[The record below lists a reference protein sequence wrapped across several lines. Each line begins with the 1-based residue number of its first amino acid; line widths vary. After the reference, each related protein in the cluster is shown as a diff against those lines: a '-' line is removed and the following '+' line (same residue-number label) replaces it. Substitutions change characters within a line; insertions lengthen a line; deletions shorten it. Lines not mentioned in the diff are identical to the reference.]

1 MRKLLTDLTREL
13 EAGRAAMLCT
23 VTDSR
28 GSVPRGTGARMLVLE
43 GGEALGTIGGG
54 AVEHQAV
61 QFAREL
67 LEQGRSAERT
77 YGLAPGGDADMI
89 CGGEVD
95 VRFRCLAPSDVRELE
110 AIAREW
116 APADR
121 VLLFGGGHVARAL
134 AKVLSLA
141 DYSVEVWDQR
151 PEAVTPALFPDA
163 AALRC
168 GAWEAALEA
177 LAPVA
182 AEDYVVVMTP
192 GHQADFTVLGQVLK
206 APAKYIGCIGS
217 RSKAAAVRS
226 RLLEAGFSEEEVD
239 RVRSPIGLPVG
250 GKAPGEIAVSVA
262 AEMIACRYG
271 SPIERSRY
279 ASN

>member
-1 MRKLLTDLTREL
+1 MRKLLTDLIREL

-54 AVEHQAV
+54 AVEHQAI

-192 GHQADFTVLGQVLK
+192 GHQADFTVLAQVLK
-206 APAKYIGCIGS
+206 TPAKYIGCIGS

-226 RLLEAGFSEEEVD
+226 RLLEAGFSEGEVD
-239 RVRSPIGLPVG
+239 RVRSPIGLPIG

>member
-89 CGGEVD
+89 RGGEVD

-110 AIAREW
+110 AITREW

-192 GHQADFTVLGQVLK
+192 GHQADFTVLAQVLK
-206 APAKYIGCIGS
+206 TPAKYIGCIGS

-226 RLLEAGFSEEEVD
+226 RLLEAGFSEGEVD

>member
-1 MRKLLTDLTREL
+1 MKKLFTALLREL
-13 EAGRAAMLCT
+13 TAGRGAVLCGI
-23 VTDSR
+23 VASH
-28 GSVPRGTGARMLVLE
+28 GSTPRGAGAKMLVLE
-43 GGEALGTIGGG
+43 NGGTLGTIGGG

-61 QFAREL
+61 QYAREL
-67 LEQGRSAERT
+67 LEEGRSAERT
-77 YGLAPGGDADMI
+77 YGLASGGDADMI

-95 VRFRCLAPSDVRELE
+95 VRFRCLAPPDAPALE

-116 APADR
+116 GPADR

-141 DYSVEVWDQR
+141 EFSVEVWDQR

-168 GAWEAALEA
+168 GPWEAALEA
-177 LAPVA
+177 LPPVT

-192 GHQADFTVLGQVLK
+192 GHQADFAVLTQVLK
-206 APAKYIGCIGS
+206 TPAKYIGCIGS
-217 RSKAAAVRS
+217 RGKAAAVRS
-226 RLLEAGFSEEEVD
+226 RLLEAGFSPAEVD
-239 RVRSPIGLPVG
+239 RVHSPIGLPIG

-271 SPIERSRY
+271 SPIERSGH

>member
-1 MRKLLTDLTREL
+1 MNAVFSKISEEL
-13 EAGRAAMLCT
+13 EHRHDLML
-23 VTDSR
+23 VTITSKS
-28 GSVPRGTGARMLVLE
+28 GSSPRGAGAQMLV
-43 GGEALGTIGGG
+43 GESGRLCGTIGGG

-192 GHQADFTVLGQVLK
+192 GHQGDFTVLAQVLK
-206 APAKYIGCIGS
+206 TPAKYIGCIGS

-226 RLLEAGFSEEEVD
+226 RLLEAGFSEGEVD

>member
-1 MRKLLTDLTREL
+1 MKKLFTTLLREL
-13 EAGRAAMLCT
+13 EANRAAVLCAI
-23 VTDSR
+23 VASH
-28 GSVPRGTGARMLVLE
+28 GSTPRGAGARMLVLAD
-43 GGEALGTIGGG
+43 GRTLGTIGGG

-192 GHQADFTVLGQVLK
+192 GHQADFTVLAQVLK
-206 APAKYIGCIGS
+206 TPAKYIGCIGS

-226 RLLEAGFSEEEVD
+226 RLLEAGFSEGEVD
-239 RVRSPIGLPVG
+239 RVRSPIGLPIG

>member
-192 GHQADFTVLGQVLK
+192 GHQGDFTVLAQVLK
-206 APAKYIGCIGS
+206 TPAKYIGCIGS

-226 RLLEAGFSEEEVD
+226 RLLEAGFSEGEVD

>member
-61 QFAREL
+61 QFARKL

-121 VLLFGGGHVARAL
+121 VLLFGGGHVAWAL

-192 GHQADFTVLGQVLK
+192 GHQADFTVLAQVLK
-206 APAKYIGCIGS
+206 TPAKYIGCIGS

-226 RLLEAGFSEEEVD
+226 RLLEAGFSEGEVD

>member
-1 MRKLLTDLTREL
+1 MRELLTALTREL
-13 EAGRAAMLCT
+13 TAGRAAMLCT

-110 AIAREW
+110 AITREW

-192 GHQADFTVLGQVLK
+192 GHQGDFTVLAQVLK
-206 APAKYIGCIGS
+206 TPAKYIGCIGS

-226 RLLEAGFSEEEVD
+226 RLLEAGFSEGEVD

>member
-1 MRKLLTDLTREL
+1 
-13 EAGRAAMLCT
+13 
-23 VTDSR
+23 
-28 GSVPRGTGARMLVLE
+28 
-43 GGEALGTIGGG
+43 
-54 AVEHQAV
+54 
-61 QFAREL
+61 
-67 LEQGRSAERT
+67 
-77 YGLAPGGDADMI
+77 MI

-192 GHQADFTVLGQVLK
+192 GHQGDFTVLAQVLK
-206 APAKYIGCIGS
+206 TPAKYIGCIGS

-226 RLLEAGFSEEEVD
+226 RLLEAE
-239 RVRSPIGLPVG
+239 IGRAHV
-250 GKAPGEIAVSVA
+250 
-262 AEMIACRYG
+262 
-271 SPIERSRY
+271 
-279 ASN
+279 

>member
-1 MRKLLTDLTREL
+1 MRELLTALTREL
-13 EAGRAAMLCT
+13 TAGRAAMLCT

-192 GHQADFTVLGQVLK
+192 GHQADFTVLAQVLK
-206 APAKYIGCIGS
+206 TPAKYIGCIGS

>member
-1 MRKLLTDLTREL
+1 MSTPREL

-110 AIAREW
+110 AITREW

-192 GHQADFTVLGQVLK
+192 GHQADFTVLAQVLK
-206 APAKYIGCIGS
+206 TPAKYIGCIGS

>member
-13 EAGRAAMLCT
+13 EAGRAAMICT

-192 GHQADFTVLGQVLK
+192 GHQADFTVLAQVLK
-206 APAKYIGCIGS
+206 TPAKYIGCIGS

>member
-1 MRKLLTDLTREL
+1 MRELLTALTREL
-13 EAGRAAMLCT
+13 TAGRAAMLCT

-110 AIAREW
+110 AITREW

-192 GHQADFTVLGQVLK
+192 RHQADFTVLAQVLK
-206 APAKYIGCIGS
+206 TPAKYIGCIGS

-226 RLLEAGFSEEEVD
+226 RLLEAGFSEGEVD
-239 RVRSPIGLPVG
+239 RVRSPIGLPIG

>member
-1 MRKLLTDLTREL
+1 MRELLTALTREL
-13 EAGRAAMLCT
+13 TAGRAAMLCT

-192 GHQADFTVLGQVLK
+192 GHQADFTVLAQVLK
-206 APAKYIGCIGS
+206 TPAKYIGCIGS
-217 RSKAAAVRS
+217 RSMAAAVRS

-239 RVRSPIGLPVG
+239 RVRSPIGLPIG

>member
-192 GHQADFTVLGQVLK
+192 GHQADFTVLAQVLK
-206 APAKYIGCIGS
+206 TPAKYIGCIGS

-226 RLLEAGFSEEEVD
+226 RLLEAGFSEGEVD

-250 GKAPGEIAVSVA
+250 GKAPGEIAGSVA

-271 SPIERSRY
+271 SPRERSRY

>member
-43 GGEALGTIGGG
+43 VGEALGTIGGG

-192 GHQADFTVLGQVLK
+192 GHQADFTVLAQVLK
-206 APAKYIGCIGS
+206 TPAKYIGCIGS

-226 RLLEAGFSEEEVD
+226 RLLEAGFSEGEVD

>member
-1 MRKLLTDLTREL
+1 MRELLTALTREL
-13 EAGRAAMLCT
+13 TAGRAAMLCT

-77 YGLAPGGDADMI
+77 YGLAP
-89 CGGEVD
+89 
-95 VRFRCLAPSDVRELE
+95 SDVRELE
-110 AIAREW
+110 AITREW

-141 DYSVEVWDQR
+141 DSSVEVWDQR

-192 GHQADFTVLGQVLK
+192 GHQADFTVLAQVLK
-206 APAKYIGCIGS
+206 TPAKYIGCIGS

-226 RLLEAGFSEEEVD
+226 RLLEAGFSEGEVD

>member
-1 MRKLLTDLTREL
+1 MRELLTALTREL
-13 EAGRAAMLCT
+13 TAGRAAMLCT

-110 AIAREW
+110 AITREW

-192 GHQADFTVLGQVLK
+192 GHQADFTVLAQVLK
-206 APAKYIGCIGS
+206 TPAKYIGCIGS

-226 RLLEAGFSEEEVD
+226 RLLEAGFSEGEVD

>member
-1 MRKLLTDLTREL
+1 MKKLFTTLLREL
-13 EAGRAAMLCT
+13 EANRAAVLCAI
-23 VTDSR
+23 VASH
-28 GSVPRGTGARMLVLE
+28 GSTPRGAGARMLVLE
-43 GGEALGTIGGG
+43 DGRTLGTIGGG

-192 GHQADFTVLGQVLK
+192 GHQADFTVLAQVLK
-206 APAKYIGCIGS
+206 TPAKYIGCIGS

-226 RLLEAGFSEEEVD
+226 RLLEAGFSEGEVD

>member
-89 CGGEVD
+89 CGWEVD

-192 GHQADFTVLGQVLK
+192 GHQADFTVLAQVLK
-206 APAKYIGCIGS
+206 TPAKYIGCIGS

-226 RLLEAGFSEEEVD
+226 RLLEAGFSEGEVD

>member
-1 MRKLLTDLTREL
+1 
-13 EAGRAAMLCT
+13 
-23 VTDSR
+23 
-28 GSVPRGTGARMLVLE
+28 MLVLE

-110 AIAREW
+110 AITREW

-192 GHQADFTVLGQVLK
+192 GHQADFTVLAQVLK
-206 APAKYIGCIGS
+206 TPAKYIGCIGS

-226 RLLEAGFSEEEVD
+226 RLLEAGFSEGEVD

>member
-1 MRKLLTDLTREL
+1 MRKLLTDLIREL

-54 AVEHQAV
+54 AVEHQAI

-77 YGLAPGGDADMI
+77 YGLAPGGDTDMI

-192 GHQADFTVLGQVLK
+192 GHQADFTVLAQVLK
-206 APAKYIGCIGS
+206 TPAKYIGCIGS

-226 RLLEAGFSEEEVD
+226 RLLEAGFSEGEVD
-239 RVRSPIGLPVG
+239 RVRSPIGLPIG

>member
-1 MRKLLTDLTREL
+1 MRELLTALTREL
-13 EAGRAAMLCT
+13 TAGRAAMLCT

-134 AKVLSLA
+134 AKVRSLA

-192 GHQADFTVLGQVLK
+192 GHQADFTVLAQVLK
-206 APAKYIGCIGS
+206 TPAKYIGCIGS

-239 RVRSPIGLPVG
+239 RVRSPIGLPIG

>member
-1 MRKLLTDLTREL
+1 MRKLLMDLTREL

-192 GHQADFTVLGQVLK
+192 GHQADFTVLAQVLK
-206 APAKYIGCIGS
+206 TPAKYIGCIGS

-226 RLLEAGFSEEEVD
+226 RLLEAGFSEGEVD
-239 RVRSPIGLPVG
+239 RVRSPIGLPIG

>member
-1 MRKLLTDLTREL
+1 MRKLLTDLIREL

-23 VTDSR
+23 VTDRR

-54 AVEHQAV
+54 AVEHQAI

-77 YGLAPGGDADMI
+77 YGLAPGGDTDMI

-192 GHQADFTVLGQVLK
+192 GHQADFTVLAQVLK
-206 APAKYIGCIGS
+206 TPAKYIGCIGS

>member
-1 MRKLLTDLTREL
+1 MRELLTALTREL
-13 EAGRAAMLCT
+13 TAGRAAMLCT

-43 GGEALGTIGGG
+43 VGEALGTIGGG

-192 GHQADFTVLGQVLK
+192 GHQADFTVLAQVLK
-206 APAKYIGCIGS
+206 TPAKYIGCIGS

-226 RLLEAGFSEEEVD
+226 RLLEAGFSEGEVD

>member
-1 MRKLLTDLTREL
+1 MRELLTALTREL
-13 EAGRAAMLCT
+13 TAGRAAMLCT

-182 AEDYVVVMTP
+182 AEDYVVVMAP
-192 GHQADFTVLGQVLK
+192 GHQADFTVLAQVLK
-206 APAKYIGCIGS
+206 TPAKYIGCIGS

-239 RVRSPIGLPVG
+239 RVRSPIGLPIG

>member
-1 MRKLLTDLTREL
+1 MRELLTALTREL
-13 EAGRAAMLCT
+13 TAGRAAMLCT

-192 GHQADFTVLGQVLK
+192 GHQADFTVLAQVLK
-206 APAKYIGCIGS
+206 TPAKYIGCIGS

-226 RLLEAGFSEEEVD
+226 RLLEAGFSEGEVD

>member
-1 MRKLLTDLTREL
+1 MRELLTALTREL
-13 EAGRAAMLCT
+13 TAGRAAMLCT

-192 GHQADFTVLGQVLK
+192 GHQADFTVLAQVLK
-206 APAKYIGCIGS
+206 TPAKYIGCIGS

-239 RVRSPIGLPVG
+239 RVRSPIGLPIG

-262 AEMIACRYG
+262 AEMVACRYG

>member
-1 MRKLLTDLTREL
+1 MRELLTALTREL
-13 EAGRAAMLCT
+13 TAGRAAMLCT

-192 GHQADFTVLGQVLK
+192 GHQADFTVLAQVLK
-206 APAKYIGCIGS
+206 TPAKYIGCIGS

-226 RLLEAGFSEEEVD
+226 RLLEAGFS
-239 RVRSPIGLPVG
+239 
-250 GKAPGEIAVSVA
+250 
-262 AEMIACRYG
+262 
-271 SPIERSRY
+271 
-279 ASN
+279 

>member
-1 MRKLLTDLTREL
+1 MRKLLTDLIREL

-28 GSVPRGTGARMLVLE
+28 GSVPRGSGARMLVLE

-54 AVEHQAV
+54 AVEHQAI

-77 YGLAPGGDADMI
+77 YGLAPGGDTDMI

-192 GHQADFTVLGQVLK
+192 GHQADFTVLAQVLK
-206 APAKYIGCIGS
+206 TPAKYIGCIGS

-226 RLLEAGFSEEEVD
+226 RLLEAGFSEGEVD
-239 RVRSPIGLPVG
+239 RVRSPIGLPIG

>member
-168 GAWEAALEA
+168 RAWEAALEA

-192 GHQADFTVLGQVLK
+192 GHQADFTVLAQVLK
-206 APAKYIGCIGS
+206 TPAKYIGCIGS

>member
-121 VLLFGGGHVARAL
+121 VLLFGGGHVAWAL

-192 GHQADFTVLGQVLK
+192 GHQADFTVLAQVLK
-206 APAKYIGCIGS
+206 TPAKYIGCIGS

-226 RLLEAGFSEEEVD
+226 RLLEAGFSEGEVD

>member
-1 MRKLLTDLTREL
+1 MRELLTALTREL
-13 EAGRAAMLCT
+13 TAGRAAMLCT

-110 AIAREW
+110 AITREW

-192 GHQADFTVLGQVLK
+192 GHQADFTVLAQVLK
-206 APAKYIGCIGS
+206 TPAKYIGCIGS

-226 RLLEAGFSEEEVD
+226 RLLEAGFSEGEVD
-239 RVRSPIGLPVG
+239 RVRSPIGLPIG

>member
-1 MRKLLTDLTREL
+1 MRELLTALTREL
-13 EAGRAAMLCT
+13 TAGRAAMLCT

-121 VLLFGGGHVARAL
+121 VLLFGGGHVAWAL

-192 GHQADFTVLGQVLK
+192 GHQADFTVLAQVLK
-206 APAKYIGCIGS
+206 TPAKYIGCIGS

-226 RLLEAGFSEEEVD
+226 RLLEAGFSEGEVD
-239 RVRSPIGLPVG
+239 RVRSPIGLPIG